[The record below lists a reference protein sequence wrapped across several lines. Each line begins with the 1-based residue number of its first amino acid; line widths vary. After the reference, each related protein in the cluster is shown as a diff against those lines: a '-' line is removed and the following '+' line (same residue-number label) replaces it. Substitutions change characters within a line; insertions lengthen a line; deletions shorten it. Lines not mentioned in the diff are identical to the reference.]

1 MYTLVVDN
9 CEIPITDFSENLD
22 GNMGLN
28 VNVSNNN
35 LNLEK
40 TSFRSLSDIKEAMKD
55 GVLNIKV
62 IDDNDV
68 IIWQNDNYS
77 LSGASFSINESGI
90 YFNASFSVIEHSV
103 VNE

>member
-9 CEIPITDFSENLD
+9 CRIPITDFSENLD
-22 GNMGLN
+22 ANMGLN

-55 GVLNIKV
+55 GVLDIKV

-68 IIWQNDNYS
+68 IVWQNDSYT

>member
-9 CEIPITDFSENLD
+9 CRIPITDFSENLD
-22 GNMGLN
+22 ANMGLN

-55 GVLNIKV
+55 GVLDIKV

-68 IIWQNDNYS
+68 IVWQNDGYT

-90 YFNASFSVIEHSV
+90 YFNASFSMIEHSV
-103 VNE
+103 ANE

>member
-9 CEIPITDFSENLD
+9 CRIPITDFSENLD
-22 GNMGLN
+22 ANMGLN

-35 LNLEK
+35 LNLEQ

-55 GVLNIKV
+55 GVLDIKV

-68 IIWQNDNYS
+68 IVWQNDSYT